1 MLKLAGFSFFA
12 IMEFAKAPLSYADQA
27 ALLIERGLVV
37 SDPNVLMR
45 QLEAVGY
52 YRLCAYWYP
61 FKQADSS
68 FVPGT
73 SFDVVWNRY
82 VFDRQLRLAV
92 MDAIERVEIA
102 IRTALVT
109 DLAMRHGAFAHVDPK
124 NFPSAH
130 PARHARFLEELRSE
144 AQRSRERFVDHFKA
158 TYDEFPDLPIWAAVE
173 TMTFGSMFTLFAMS
187 EKKVQK
193 NVARKYGIA
202 GPVLY
207 SWLKT
212 LNYVRNIC
220 AHHARLWNREL
231 AIRPTV
237 PDVKNGPEWHRPQ
250 SIDTNRMFVVLTILR
265 FLLHRVAPQ
274 SAWRDRLFAQF
285 DRFPDVPL
293 VSMGMDAGWR
303 QHTLW
308 R

>member
-1 MLKLAGFSFFA
+1 MLKLAGFSFSA
-12 IMEFAKAPLSYADQA
+12 TMEFAKPPLSYADQA

-109 DLAMRHGAFAHVDPK
+109 EPRDATRCLR
-124 NFPSAH
+124 
-130 PARHARFLEELRSE
+130 ARRSE
-144 AQRSRERFVDHFKA
+144 EIPERPSSASCSLSRGTSKRGA
-158 TYDEFPDLPIWAAVE
+158 T
-173 TMTFGSMFTLFAMS
+173 
-187 EKKVQK
+187 
-193 NVARKYGIA
+193 
-202 GPVLY
+202 
-207 SWLKT
+207 
-212 LNYVRNIC
+212 
-220 AHHARLWNREL
+220 
-231 AIRPTV
+231 
-237 PDVKNGPEWHRPQ
+237 
-250 SIDTNRMFVVLTILR
+250 
-265 FLLHRVAPQ
+265 
-274 SAWRDRLFAQF
+274 
-285 DRFPDVPL
+285 
-293 VSMGMDAGWR
+293 
-303 QHTLW
+303 
-308 R
+308 

>member
-1 MLKLAGFSFFA
+1 
-12 IMEFAKAPLSYADQA
+12 
-27 ALLIERGLVV
+27 
-37 SDPNVLMR
+37 MR

-109 DLAMRHGAFAHVDPK
+109 ELAMRHGAFAHVDPK
-124 NFPSAH
+124 KFPS
-130 PARHARFLEELRSE
+130 
-144 AQRSRERFVDHFKA
+144 
-158 TYDEFPDLPIWAAVE
+158 
-173 TMTFGSMFTLFAMS
+173 
-187 EKKVQK
+187 
-193 NVARKYGIA
+193 
-202 GPVLY
+202 
-207 SWLKT
+207 
-212 LNYVRNIC
+212 

-265 FLLHRVAPQ
+265 FLLHRVATQ

-293 VSMGMDAGWR
+293 ASMGMDAGWR